1 MCFIDDRLARRE
13 EHQFGCCLPFKQ
25 LVAEAGCQGGASTCV
40 CRKKAGMLRRKK
52 TKEKDGRAERKSEP
66 ASALKAR
73 KE

>member
-40 CRKKAGMLRRKK
+40 CRKKAGMLRKK
-52 TKEKDGRAERKSEP
+52 KNEGERWTGREKERASERSE
-66 ASALKAR
+66 SS
-73 KE
+73 

>member
-40 CRKKAGMLRRKK
+40 CRKKAGMLGEKIGRRKM
-52 TKEKDGRAERKSEP
+52 DGQRERASECFE
-66 ASALKAR
+66 SL
-73 KE
+73 